1 MKHSTLVDESCGGIS
16 ARNWTIR
23 RDWPLRNQTRE
34 WREAF
39 AYRSSQATYLFSNWS
54 CHYGSIWLDS
64 CVWTLQI
71 TRYYVLS
78 RTKVAKNSQINVFFS
93 MCDTCHPC
101 ECPTLYLSLPRL
113 ELLEKRTRL
122 CVKWNLFLKIWR
134 YRAKSRFFVTL
145 HRLIGSENE
154 NVLLCLI
161 CAYVEL
167 ANTEVVLLNERIA
180 RGKCICVFSYHVLH
194 TLIRY

>member
-1 MKHSTLVDESCGGIS
+1 MSCGWIS
-16 ARNWTIR
+16 PSDTSIKKESPLSNQARE
-23 RDWPLRNQTRE
+23 LRE
-34 WREAF
+34 VPAL
-39 AYRSSQATYLFSNWS
+39 RSSKATFFL
-54 CHYGSIWLDS
+54 LR
-64 CVWTLQI
+64 LQ
-71 TRYYVLS
+71 T
-78 RTKVAKNSQINVFFS
+78 NSQQNVFFL

-145 HRLIGSENE
+145 HRLTGSENE

-167 ANTEVVLLNERIA
+167 ANMEVVLLNELIA
-180 RGKCICVFSYHVLH
+180 RGKYVCVFSYHVLH